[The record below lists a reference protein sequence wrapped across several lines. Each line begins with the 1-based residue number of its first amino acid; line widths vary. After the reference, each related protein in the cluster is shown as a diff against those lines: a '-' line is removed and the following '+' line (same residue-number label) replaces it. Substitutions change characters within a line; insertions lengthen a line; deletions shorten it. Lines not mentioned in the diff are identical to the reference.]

1 MFINYID
8 ILLVF
13 LISYLIGSI
22 PFGLLLSFF
31 LKKTDPR
38 LEGSKNIGAT
48 NIARLSGWKIGL
60 LTLILDVSKS
70 FFTIVF
76 FLNKGE
82 YLNYAIISIVL
93 GHLFPVWL
101 KFKGGK
107 GVAVLIGILLAY
119 NFFIG
124 IVFLS
129 VWLIIA
135 FLFKFS
141 SLAALSACSSVLV
154 ILLLTKDAQLHTF
167 LIILTIIFLKH
178 KSNIFR
184 LFSGNEA
191 KINFKKK
198 I

>member
-8 ILLVF
+8 IFFVF
-13 LISYLIGSI
+13 LISYAIGSI

-31 LKKTDPR
+31 FKKTDPR
-38 LEGSKNIGAT
+38 LKGSKNIGAT

-60 LTLILDVSKS
+60 LTLVLDVSKS
-70 FFTIVF
+70 YFTIVF
-76 FLNKGE
+76 FINKGE
-82 YLNYAIISIVL
+82 YLNYAMISVIL

-101 KFKGGK
+101 KFRGGK
-107 GVAVLIGILLAY
+107 GVAVFIGILTAY
-119 NFFIG
+119 KIFIG
-124 IVFLS
+124 IVFLLI
-129 VWLIIA
+129 WLIIA

-141 SLAALSACSSVLV
+141 SLAALFACSSVLV
-154 ILLLTKDAQLHTF
+154 ILLLTKDSELLTF
-167 LIILTIIFLKH
+167 LIIITIIFLKH
-178 KSNIFR
+178 KSNILR

>member
-8 ILLVF
+8 IFFIF
-13 LISYLIGSI
+13 LISYAIGSI
-22 PFGLLLSFF
+22 PFGLLLSFLF
-31 LKKTDPR
+31 KKTDPR
-38 LEGSKNIGAT
+38 LKGSKNIGAT

-60 LTLILDVSKS
+60 LTLILDISKS
-70 FFTIVF
+70 FFTIFF

-82 YLNYAIISIVL
+82 YLSYAIISVVL

-107 GVAVLIGILLAY
+107 GVAVFIGILLAY
-119 NFFIG
+119 NIFIG
-124 IVFLS
+124 IVFLF

-141 SLAALSACSSVLV
+141 SLAALSACSSVLM
-154 ILLLTKDAQLHTF
+154 ILLLTNDSQLLTF
-167 LIILTIIFLKH
+167 SIIITIIFLKH

>member
-8 ILLVF
+8 IFFIF
-13 LISYLIGSI
+13 LISYAIGSI
-22 PFGLLLSFF
+22 PFGLLLSFLF
-31 LKKTDPR
+31 KKTDPR
-38 LEGSKNIGAT
+38 LKGSKNIGAT
-48 NIARLSGWKIGL
+48 NIVRLSGWKIGL
-60 LTLILDVSKS
+60 LTLILDISKS
-70 FFTIVF
+70 FFTIFF

-82 YLNYAIISIVL
+82 YLNYAIISVVL

-107 GVAVLIGILLAY
+107 GVAVFIGILLAY
-119 NFFIG
+119 NIFIG
-124 IVFLS
+124 IVFLF

-141 SLAALSACSSVLV
+141 SLAALSACSSVLM
-154 ILLLTKDAQLHTF
+154 ILLLTNDSQLLTF
-167 LIILTIIFLKH
+167 SIIITIIFLKH